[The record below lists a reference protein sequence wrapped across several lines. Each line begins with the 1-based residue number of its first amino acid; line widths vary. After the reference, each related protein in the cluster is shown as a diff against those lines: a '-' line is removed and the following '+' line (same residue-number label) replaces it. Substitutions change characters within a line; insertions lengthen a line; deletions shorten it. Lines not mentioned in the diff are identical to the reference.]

1 MDELDKFFTKTPEVV
16 IKPKKKRK
24 HSELKKVDTDTDDLK
39 NRARFYC
46 KSPDQWLIV
55 KKYNRDR
62 LDQFVSEHDFNA
74 LKDLHESL
82 FGFIHKVLAVVC
94 DKISAGGGHVQ
105 EQILSDVTL
114 RQSIEQEGGSFI
126 QFLTNRYKIV
136 ALTCVDTFNGKQK
149 EISLR
154 PQILIEEEKNDEH
167 SQTSEQLAPT
177 TADKDA
183 KA

>member
-16 IKPKKKRK
+16 KKPKKKRK
-24 HSELKKVDTDTDDLK
+24 ASELKTVDTEIDDLK

-55 KKYNRDR
+55 KKYGKDR
-62 LDQFVSEHDFNA
+62 LEQFVSEHDFNA

-82 FGFIHKVLAVVC
+82 FGFIHKLLAVCC
-94 DKISAGGGHVQ
+94 DKITAGGGHVQ
-105 EQILSDVTL
+105 EQILSDITL

-167 SQTSEQLAPT
+167 NQTSEQLAPT
-177 TADKDA
+177 TADNDA

>member
-1 MDELDKFFTKTPEVV
+1 V
-16 IKPKKKRK
+16 
-24 HSELKKVDTDTDDLK
+24 
-39 NRARFYC
+39 C
-46 KSPDQWLIV
+46 
-55 KKYNRDR
+55 
-62 LDQFVSEHDFNA
+62 
-74 LKDLHESL
+74 
-82 FGFIHKVLAVVC
+82 C
-94 DKISAGGGHVQ
+94 DKITAGGGHVE
-105 EQILSDVTL
+105 EQIMSDITL
-114 RQSIEQEGGSFI
+114 RLSIEQEGGSFI